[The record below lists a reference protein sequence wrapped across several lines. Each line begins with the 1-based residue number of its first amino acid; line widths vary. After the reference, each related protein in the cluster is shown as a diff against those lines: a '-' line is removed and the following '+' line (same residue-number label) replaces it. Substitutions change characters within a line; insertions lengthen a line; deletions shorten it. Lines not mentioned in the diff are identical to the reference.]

1 MVGAIEPVVRAKLVM
16 ALLALVV
23 LGIGLL
29 VMVVMGGRYARR
41 IARTPL
47 PPSRVHE
54 DRWYAKPLNPSQTD
68 PSESDSFGSDQANG
82 NGDKPESG
90 RQPDADGPGG

>member
-1 MVGAIEPVVRAKLVM
+1 MVIAIQPVVGVKLMM

-23 LGIGLL
+23 LGIGL
-29 VMVVMGGRYARR
+29 MTMIVMGGRYARR

-54 DRWYAKPLNPSQTD
+54 DRWYAKPLNPPEPD
-68 PSESDSFGSDQANG
+68 PSESDQANG
-82 NGDKPESG
+82 DRDEPESG
-90 RQPDADGPGG
+90 RQPDADGPDG

>member
-1 MVGAIEPVVRAKLVM
+1 MVIAIQPVVGVKLMM

-23 LGIGLL
+23 LGIGL
-29 VMVVMGGRYARR
+29 MTMIVMGGRYARR

-47 PPSRVHE
+47 SPSRIHE

-68 PSESDSFGSDQANG
+68 PSESDQANG
-82 NGDKPESG
+82 DRDKPESG
-90 RQPDADGPGG
+90 RQPDADGPDG